1 MESESPQGRS
11 RRAVN
16 RLARWLLPAF
26 AVTLP
31 VGYTGISLF
40 SADVLTRS
48 NNRAA
53 RVNPRAVGR
62 DAEPWSTCTEDGLTL
77 RGWYYPT
84 PSQRRLVVLVHG
96 MGGCWDQ
103 MAGLGRDLHARG
115 YDLLLFDL
123 RGHGGSDPARLSMG
137 RRERA
142 DVRAVLAWARSR
154 GFDPAQVAWIGQSM
168 GASTVLMEGVEN
180 PDVRLAVLDSPYGD
194 LPELLDNQLTQHSH
208 LPGFFNPGILLAA
221 REAYGVRTDDLVPI
235 RLAGRWGD
243 RPVLLI
249 HGEAD
254 TTVPIRQADALSR
267 SLGPACRFVRLPGVE
282 HVEAYRSNP
291 RKYVAIVDGFL
302 MNHMN

>member
-1 MESESPQGRS
+1 MESSS
-11 RRAVN
+11 RRRSLVS
-16 RLARWLLPAF
+16 RLARWLAPAF
-26 AVTLP
+26 VATLP

-40 SADVLTRS
+40 SADLLTRPS
-48 NNRAA
+48 NRPP
-53 RVNPRAVGR
+53 RVNPLAVGH
-62 DAEPWSTCTEDGLTL
+62 DAESWSVRTEDGLTL

-84 PSQRRLVVLVHG
+84 PSHRRLVVLVHG
-96 MGGCWDQ
+96 MGECWDV

-123 RGHGGSDPARLSMG
+123 RGHGRSDPSRLTMG

-142 DVRAVLAWARSR
+142 DVRAVLAWAREH
-154 GFDPAQVAWIGQSM
+154 GFEPGRVGWIGQSM
-168 GASTVLMEGVEN
+168 GASTVLMEGVDN

-194 LPELLDNQLTQHSH
+194 LPELLDSQLTRHSH

-221 REAYGVRTDDLVPI
+221 RRAYGVRTDDLVPI
-235 RLAGRWGD
+235 RLASRWGD

-254 TTVPIRQADALSR
+254 TVVPIRQAYALQH
-267 SLGPACRFVRLPGVE
+267 SLGPSCRLVRLPGVE

-291 RKYVAIVDGFL
+291 KGYVALVHSFL
-302 MNHMN
+302 QTHMH

>member
-1 MESESPQGRS
+1 MI
-11 RRAVN
+11 
-16 RLARWLLPAF
+16 RLGRWLAPAIL
-26 AVTLP
+26 VTLP

-40 SADVLTRS
+40 SADLLTRT
-48 NNRAA
+48 NNRPP
-53 RVNPRAVGR
+53 RVNPLAVGR
-62 DAEPWSTCTEDGLTL
+62 DARGWSVRTEDGLTL

-84 PSQRRLVVLVHG
+84 PSHRRLVVLVHG
-96 MGGCWDQ
+96 MGESWDV

-123 RGHGGSDPARLSMG
+123 RGHGRSDPARLTMG

-142 DVRAVLAWARSR
+142 DVRAVLAWARAQ
-154 GFDPAQVAWIGQSM
+154 GFDPGRVGWIGQSM
-168 GASTVLMEGVEN
+168 GASTVLMEGVDN

-194 LPELLDNQLTQHSH
+194 LPELLDSQLTRHSH

-221 REAYGVRTDDLVPI
+221 HQAYGVRTDDLVPI
-235 RLAGRWGD
+235 RLASHWGD

-254 TTVPIRQADALSR
+254 TTVPIQQAYALRR
-267 SLGPACRFVRLPGVE
+267 SLGPSCRLVPIPGVE

-291 RKYVAIVDGFL
+291 RKYVALVHNFL
-302 MNHMN
+302 QNHMH